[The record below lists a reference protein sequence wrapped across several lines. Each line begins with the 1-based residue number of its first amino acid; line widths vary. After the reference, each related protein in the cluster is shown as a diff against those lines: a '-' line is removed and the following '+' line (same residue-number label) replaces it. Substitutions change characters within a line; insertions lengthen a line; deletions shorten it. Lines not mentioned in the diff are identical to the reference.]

1 MKAIDCYDNNLK
13 ISQVWKKLTPF
24 FEVDNLLEIGVG
36 FSDCP
41 KEIVDSSK
49 HVERITIDKDILE
62 KAKEQF
68 QHSNVNCQLMGAEKL
83 DYENEFFDCI
93 FAKDAYHEID
103 ASIREQALNEMY
115 RVLKTGGTIIFIDA
129 KESAVT
135 NELFKVF
142 DPQEDHAKRIKNSFD
157 LLKKFVKDKK
167 MDILMQGNS
176 AVVTKFKSLD
186 DYNETMLEWWSDV
199 KIPKDEKEK
208 NEMIK
213 AIDNILTKAGML
225 DDLEIAEDAR
235 FIVMKK

>member
-1 MKAIDCYDNNLK
+1 MKATDYFDDNLE
-13 ISQVWKKLTPF
+13 IGQVWKKLTPF

-41 KEIVDSSK
+41 KEIVNNSK
-49 HVERITIDKDILE
+49 HIERITIDKDILE

-68 QHSNVNCQLMGAEKL
+68 QHPNVNYQLMGAEKL
-83 DYENEFFDCI
+83 DYEDESFDCI

-103 ASIREQALNEMY
+103 ASIREQSLNEMY
-115 RVLKTGGTIIFIDA
+115 RVLRTGGTIVFIDA

-142 DPQEDHAKRIKNSFD
+142 DPQEDHAKRIKNSFEV
-157 LLKKFVKDKK
+157 LKKFIKDKK

-176 AVVTKFKSLD
+176 AIVEKFKSLD
-186 DYNETMLEWWSDV
+186 EYNETMLEWWSDV
-199 KIPKDEKEK
+199 KIPKNEKEK
-208 NEMIK
+208 DEMIK
-213 AIDNILTKAGML
+213 AIDDILTKAGML
-225 DDLEIAEDAR
+225 DNLELSEDSR